1 VTSDTP
7 VPRRLT
13 LADLAPSHPA
23 DRTLQNLLSVLSAT
37 LDLCSRLPIYEYEAA
52 SEGHQAAAEAFHELA
67 MVERRA
73 VNGLIVRLRDHVDE
87 VVGEPLHGTEAAQR

>member
-23 DRTLQNLLSVLSAT
+23 DRTLQNLLSLLSAT

-52 SEGHQAAAEAFHELA
+52 SEGHQAAAEAFHDLA
-67 MVERRA
+67 VLERRA

-87 VVGEPLHGTEAAQR
+87 VVAEPLRGTEAQR

>member
-1 VTSDTP
+1 VTSDPP

-23 DRTLQNLLSVLSAT
+23 DRTLQNLLSMLSAT

-52 SEGHQAAAEAFHELA
+52 SEGHGAAAEAFHELS
-67 MVERRA
+67 VIQRDA
-73 VNGLIVRLRDHVDE
+73 VNGLIVRLRDHVDQ
-87 VVGEPLHGTEAAQR
+87 VVGEAHAGTEAANS